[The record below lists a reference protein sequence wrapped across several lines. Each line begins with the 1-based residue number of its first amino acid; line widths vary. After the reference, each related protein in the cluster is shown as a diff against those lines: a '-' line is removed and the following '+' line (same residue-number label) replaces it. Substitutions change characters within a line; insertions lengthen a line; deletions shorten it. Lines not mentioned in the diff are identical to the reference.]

1 MLSLGEFYML
11 GDHSELVRLLAEIFE
26 LASGPIAGWPRG
38 RVSLNEHEAAESI
51 GVPQHVL
58 RDLRLRQ
65 KLSYTKVGRCITY
78 RPEQLKALLDQL
90 QCSDSSTI
98 ETKPQNSERS

>member
-1 MLSLGEFYML
+1 ML

-38 RVSLNEHEAAESI
+38 RVSLSEQEAAESI

-58 RDLRLRQ
+58 RDVRLRQ

-98 ETKPQNSERS
+98 ETKAQNSERS